1 MPWLVFIALLV
12 MGGLVYVLGPILTPF
27 LAGAL
32 LAYIFDPLVDRLEAR
47 GLSRGTGTIMVIV
60 LAGLALFMLLLIA
73 LPLFQGQFAELSQRV
88 PAALDLLQT
97 RFLPWLQQSFGITIS
112 ADMSTLKAWL
122 TEKATQNGA
131 NWLPTLQT
139 GALAIVGV
147 LANLLLI
154 PVVMFYLLK
163 DWDVMVARLAALTP
177 RGWMDAVNRVA
188 RAMDAVVGEFLR
200 GQMAVMLTLSAYYA
214 IALWAAGLNY
224 ALPIGILTG
233 VLSFVP
239 FLGFGLGLILALLVA
254 LLQFADWTGVAWVA
268 GIYLAGQVLE
278 SYVIT
283 PRLVGERVGLH
294 PVAIIFALAAFG
306 QLFGFVGVLLAVP
319 LAAVL
324 LVALRELRGVYEASA
339 FYRGGYN
346 AGSFDPALAAMS
358 APLLGQP
365 LLGQP
370 LLGQPLLESHI
381 TSLPLVHK
389 GKVRDIYAVGD
400 DKLLIVTTDRLS
412 AFDVVMPTP
421 IAGKGEV
428 LTRVSAFWFDKLK
441 AIVPSQA
448 LDITPESVVAENE
461 REQVTGRAIVVKK
474 LKALPVEAI
483 VRGYLVGSG
492 WKEYQASQSVCGIKL
507 PAGLNLADR
516 LPEPIFTPSTK
527 AAVGAHDEN
536 IAFNAMAEL
545 IGAGLAQQV
554 RDVSLALYKAAAEY
568 ALTRGIIIADTK
580 FEFGVDEA
588 GRLVWIDEALTPDS
602 SRFWPADQYQPGSNP
617 PSFDKQFVRD
627 WLESSGWNKQ
637 APGPVLP
644 DEIVEKTAAK
654 YREAMTRLLG

>member
-1 MPWLVFIALLV
+1 MHPIRRPDLPGNIPWLAFAVLLAT
-12 MGGLVYVLGPILTPF
+12 GGLVYLLRPILTPF

-32 LAYIFDPLVDRLEAR
+32 LAYIFDPLVDRLETH
-47 GLSRGTGTIMVIV
+47 GLSRTTGTVVVIV
-60 LAGLALFMLLLIA
+60 VAGLALFALLLVA

-88 PAALDLLQT
+88 PAALDMLQT
-97 RFLPWLQQSFGITIS
+97 RFLPWLQQTLGITVDFNL
-112 ADMSTLKAWL
+112 AALQTWL

-131 NWLPTLQT
+131 AWLPKLQT

-163 DWDVMVARLAALTP
+163 DWDVMVARVAALAP
-177 RGWMDAVNRVA
+177 RPWMDTVTRVA

-200 GQMAVMLTLSAYYA
+200 GQLAVMATLSLYYA
-214 IALWAAGLNY
+214 VALWAAGLDY

-239 FLGFGLGLILALLVA
+239 FLGFGLGVILALLVA
-254 LLQFADWTGVAWVA
+254 LLQFSDWTGVAWVA

-294 PVAIIFALAAFG
+294 PVAVIFALAAFG

-319 LAAVL
+319 LAAIL

-346 AGSFDPALAAMS
+346 ADSSGSVSSAMS
-358 APLLGQP
+358 APLL
-365 LLGQP
+365 
-370 LLGQPLLESHI
+370 ESRI
-381 TSLPLVHK
+381 ASLPLVHR

-421 IAGKGEV
+421 IPGKGEV

-448 LDITPESVVAENE
+448 LDIAPESVVAESE
-461 REQVTGRAIVVKK
+461 RDQVADRAIVVRK

-507 PAGLNLADR
+507 PAGLAQAGR

-536 IAFNAMAEL
+536 ISFDRMADL
-545 IGAGLAQQV
+545 IGADLAKQV
-554 RDVSLALYKAAAEY
+554 RDVSLALYKSAAEY

-580 FEFGVDEA
+580 FEFGLDEA
-588 GRLVWIDEALTPDS
+588 GKLVWIDEALTPDS
-602 SRFWPADQYQPGSNP
+602 SRFWPADPYRPGSNP

-627 WLESSGWNKQ
+627 WLEASGWNKQ
-637 APGPVLP
+637 APGPELP
-644 DEIVEKTAAK
+644 AEIVARTSEK